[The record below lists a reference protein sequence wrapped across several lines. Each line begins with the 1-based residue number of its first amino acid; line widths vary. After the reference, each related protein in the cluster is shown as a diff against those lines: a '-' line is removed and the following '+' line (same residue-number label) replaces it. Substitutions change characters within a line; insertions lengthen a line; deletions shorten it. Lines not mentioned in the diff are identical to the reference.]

1 MKNILPILI
10 LFISVNFYSQITH
23 PLDGTSNSARSNRH
37 TSIEP
42 NPQGVDENLINLFVL
57 YPNPSSGLITIL
69 LTENPVN
76 SWSIRITDLTGKLIS
91 QSLEKGVS
99 SNQDLSSFE
108 SGIYLIEININGMVR
123 TEKVIIQ

>member
-1 MKNILPILI
+1 MIEVQPP
-10 LFISVNFYSQITH
+10 STC
-23 PLDGTSNSARSNRH
+23 TSTKAQDHNTTRSNRH

-42 NPQGVDENLINLFVL
+42 NPQEVDEILINLFVL

-76 SWSIRITDLTGKLIS
+76 SWSIRIKDLAGKLIS
-91 QSLEKGVS
+91 HSLEKGAS
-99 SNQDLSSFE
+99 SKKDLSSFE
-108 SGIYLIEININGMVR
+108 SGIYLIEINIDGMVR